1 MGSGNSLDDQAS
13 AGVLARLHGDN
24 LELRSHL
31 KHLLNSQAN
40 LDQRLQRV
48 EDSVIFR
55 FLRWLGGRLAA
66 VGLPVDQSGIPRMKR
81 GRVATDRSYTNWVQE
96 SSLLHHVRESDQSR
110 RLAPSSSPSDCGRI
124 TFILQVKQADRDR
137 LRRALAS
144 LLSQEYSEWDLL
156 VCIDTE
162 PPEWFDTLLAEIRKG
177 RSVEIVVG
185 DRLRTSVDS
194 ALMRCHTEFV
204 ALVDAYAILEPDALT
219 SWKDAAGPDTIA
231 VYSDWDYIDANGRRH
246 TPRFTPEFSPEL
258 LSQTLYWGRCYLAR
272 TAQIRDSDWESETPG
287 FPLEH
292 ELALRLAKRSGS
304 IRRVA
309 RMLWHMQE
317 GIEETAVFIPFR
329 PAHGPSLPVQSV
341 NGSQGRRSHAQPSRL
356 SSNVSAS
363 IIICSRN
370 SKQLRKCLKA
380 LLPSLD
386 SRHEIVVVA
395 HQAGDGPALQ
405 QVAESHFARTVAYDG
420 PFHFGIMNGL
430 GVAASK
436 GQAVCF
442 LNDDVYP
449 AAGDWLE
456 SMLAHVV
463 RPDVGVAG
471 ALLLYPNG
479 TIQHA
484 GVVVGRWHFPAHL
497 GRFRVESQYWPWLR
511 MTREVT
517 AVTGA
522 CMALRRSV
530 WDELGGFDPRFPV
543 NYNDIDLCLRAGER
557 GYRIL
562 IETRAVLIHE
572 ECKTRIPNIR
582 REESELLYERWASV
596 ISAPDKF
603 FNPQLG
609 NQSES
614 IELPSPW
621 TLVR

>member
-1 MGSGNSLDDQAS
+1 MGSGSSPDDQAS
-13 AGVLARLHGDN
+13 AGELARLRGDN
-24 LELRSHL
+24 LDLRSHL
-31 KHLLNSQAN
+31 NHVLNFQAS
-40 LDQRLQRV
+40 LDQRLKRV
-48 EDSVIFR
+48 EQSIIFR

-66 VGLPVDQSGIPRMKR
+66 VGLPVDQRGIPLIKSAS
-81 GRVATDRSYTNWVQE
+81 VAMDRSYANWVLE
-96 SSLLHHVRESDQSR
+96 SSMLHRVRESRQST
-110 RLAPSSSPSDCGRI
+110 RLVSSSSQSDCEHI
-124 TFILQVKQADRDR
+124 TILLQVKQYDRDP

-144 LLSQEYSEWDLL
+144 LASQEYSEWDLL
-156 VCIDTE
+156 VCTDVE
-162 PPEWFDTLLAEIRKG
+162 PPEWFNGCLADVRKG
-177 RSVEIVVG
+177 RSVEIVVC
-185 DRLRTSVDS
+185 DSLRSSFES
-194 ALMRCHTEFV
+194 ALMKCHTEFV
-204 ALVDAYAILEPDALT
+204 ALVNAYAILEPDALR
-219 SWKDAAGPDTIA
+219 SWKDAASPDTVA
-231 VYSDWDYIDANGRRH
+231 VYSDWDYVDANARRH

-258 LSQTLYWGRCYLAR
+258 LSQTLYWGRCYFVR
-272 TAQIRDSDWESETPG
+272 TAQLRDSNWPSETPAL
-287 FPLEH
+287 PLEH
-292 ELALRLAKRSGS
+292 DLALRLSKVSGS

-309 RMLWHMQE
+309 RMLWHLQE
-317 GIEETAVFIPFR
+317 GAEETVVFTHL
-329 PAHGPSLPVQSV
+329 PAHGPSLPAQSV
-341 NGSQGRRSHAQPSRL
+341 NGSHAQRSHAQPSRA
-356 SSNVSAS
+356 SSCVRAS

-380 LLPSLD
+380 LLPNLD
-386 SRHEIVVVA
+386 GRHEIVVVA

-405 QVAESHFARTVAYDG
+405 QVAASHSVRTIPYDG
-420 PFHFGIMNGL
+420 PFHFGLMNGR

-442 LNDDVYP
+442 FNDDVYP

-456 SMLAHVV
+456 WMLTQAA
-463 RPDVGVAG
+463 RPDVGIVG

-484 GVVVGRWHFPAHL
+484 GVAVGRWHFPAHL

-582 REESELLYERWASV
+582 REESELLYERWGSV
-596 ISAPDKF
+596 ISAPDRF